1 MQGKASEQE
10 DLLDCKKK
18 GLCTLNKNEV
28 GTVEK
33 PNIID
38 EKEQNFN
45 AQQVLMRFPIELVA
59 IMKRDEKSA
68 SKQLG
73 KYSFPEKSLTKACC
87 KLAMAYYMNSS
98 N

>member
-1 MQGKASEQE
+1 M
-10 DLLDCKKK
+10 DCNKK

-38 EKEQNFN
+38 EKEQNLN
-45 AQQVLMRFPIELVA
+45 AQQVLMRFPIKLVA
-59 IMKRDEKSA
+59 IMKWDEKCE
-68 SKQLG
+68 SKRLG
-73 KYSFPEKSLTKACC
+73 KYSFPEKLLTKACC
-87 KLAMAYYMNSS
+87 KLAMAFSMNPS